1 MRIKITLET
10 REKSLKLSIH
20 YNHLVQ
26 SFIYTNIS
34 PKLASFLHQK
44 GYLYGKRKF
53 KLFTFSRI
61 YGKFR
66 LMGGTIEFENPFYF
80 YLSSSDNRFIQEFA
94 EGLLTKNNLTL
105 NRKRVRAISI
115 EVYPNPE
122 FKKEMHIRTLSPITI
137 YSTLSTKDGRKKTY
151 YYSPYE
157 KEFSELIGK
166 NLKKKF
172 HLIHKKEAKEP
183 QFSIEPLVKK
193 TLYEK
198 IIKYKGTIIKGWMG
212 RFKIKASPLF
222 LSVAYDTG
230 LGSKNPE
237 GFGMFEIIPTFFP

>member
-1 MRIKITLET
+1 MRTKITLESS
-10 REKSLKLSIH
+10 EKSLKLPIH
-20 YNHLVQ
+20 YNHLIQ
-26 SFIYTNIS
+26 SFIYANIS
-34 PKLASFLHQK
+34 PKLASFLHEK
-44 GYLYGKRKF
+44 GYLYGKRRF

-66 LMGGTIEFENPFYF
+66 LITGTIEFENPFYF
-80 YLSSSDNRFIQEFA
+80 YLSSSDNQFIQEFA

-105 NRKRVRAISI
+105 NIKKVRAVSI

-137 YSTLSTKDGRKKTY
+137 YSTLNTKDGRKKTY

-157 KEFSELIGK
+157 KEFSGLIEK

-172 HLIHKKEAKEP
+172 SLIYKKEAKELR
-183 QFSIEPLVKK
+183 FSIEPLIKK
-193 TLYEK
+193 SLSEK
-198 IIKYKGTIIKGWMG
+198 IIKYKGTIIKGWLG
-212 RFKIKASPLF
+212 KFKIKASPPLI
-222 LSVAYDTG
+222 SVAYDTG

-237 GFGMFEIIPTFFP
+237 GFGMFETTPTF